1 RTLIAF
7 TLPTLGSNVLQSLN
21 ASVNAVW
28 VGHYLGEAPLT
39 AATNA
44 NMVLF
49 LLMAALFGVVIAT
62 GIMVGQSIGAKDLP
76 KAKQVVGTSA
86 VFIVLLSL
94 ATAVV
99 GALTAGPI
107 LRLMMRPPPDA
118 MRSAVSYLRIIFIAT
133 LPMFF
138 YIYVAM
144 TLRAAGDARTP
155 FIFMFVSVGL
165 DIELNPLLIFGP
177 GPLPALGIAGSAL
190 ATLIAQSTTLL
201 AMLVL
206 LYRRKHF
213 L

>member
-1 RTLIAF
+1 MKALDLTQGPIARTLIAF

-49 LLMAALFGVVIAT
+49 LLMAAVFGVVIAT
-62 GIMVGQSIGAKDLP
+62 GIMVGQSIGAKDLA

-99 GALTAGPI
+99 GSPA
-107 LRLMMRPPPDA
+107 RPR
-118 MRSAVSYLRIIFIAT
+118 RS
-133 LPMFF
+133 
-138 YIYVAM
+138 
-144 TLRAAGDARTP
+144 
-155 FIFMFVSVGL
+155 
-165 DIELNPLLIFGP
+165 PLLC
-177 GPLPALGIAGSAL
+177 
-190 ATLIAQSTTLL
+190 STP
-201 AMLVL
+201 
-206 LYRRKHF
+206 
-213 L
+213 